1 MANFL
6 TSVRRIARGSSGVR
20 SWAFSLVGVAAATGA
35 VMLVPAPVTA
45 QNAETLANLK
55 GYGLQQYMNGKGSG
69 SSRPARP
76 SYDAP
81 HAYAAPQ
88 RSVLQVTQ
96 YPYQH
101 AVPKTVTFNPAPV
114 AQPVVV
120 AFTAPVAQP
129 PVGVVV
135 AQQHAHPQI
144 VYGPAPVQLPPD
156 AVVQRAVVVAPLPA
170 VEIKP
175 VAFVEAHLPPG
186 ADLWIEEK
194 LMFSDVQ
201 AAEVNLVTPPLE
213 KGKWYTYTA
222 RARWMEDGKWVGQ
235 MHTFDIRA
243 GDIHHLEVTPST
255 APAVEKEIAA
265 SLTGLSAADRK
276 AVESQK
282 FCAVQDTIRL
292 GSMGAPVK
300 ITLDGKD
307 VYLCCKGCEA
317 AARKDPEKA
326 KTSAVKN

>member
-6 TSVRRIARGSSGVR
+6 TSARRVARGSSGVR
-20 SWAFSLVGVAAATGA
+20 SWAFALVGVAAAAGA
-35 VMLVPAPVTA
+35 VMLVPTPVAA

-55 GYGLQQYMNGKGSG
+55 GYGLQQYLNGRGGSG
-69 SSRPARP
+69 GSRPARP
-76 SYDAP
+76 AYNTP
-81 HAYAAPQ
+81 HAYAYPQ
-88 RSVLQVTQ
+88 RSVLQVSPQ
-96 YPYQH
+96 PYQH
-101 AVPKTVTFNPAPV
+101 AVTQAFDYSAPPA
-114 AQPVVV
+114 AS
-120 AFTAPVAQP
+120 
-129 PVGVVV
+129 
-135 AQQHAHPQI
+135 QI
-144 VYGPAPVQLPPD
+144 VYGPAPVTLPPA
-156 AVVQRAVVVAPLPA
+156 AVVQRPVTVALPA
-170 VEIKP
+170 ETQP

-201 AAEVNLVTPPLE
+201 KPEVTLVTPPLE

-222 RARWMEDGKWVGQ
+222 RARWVEDGKWVGQ

-255 APAVEKEIAA
+255 APAVEKEIVA
-265 SLTGLSAADRK
+265 SLAGMSPADRK
-276 AVESQK
+276 AAETQK